1 MLVGVCR
8 FSGNH
13 CLLTWILV
21 GWKFVHAVSSK
32 CVCFMCVYVHAV
44 HVCVKVPFSASG
56 VSCIV

>member
-13 CLLTWILV
+13 YLLTWILM

-32 CVCFMCVYVHAV
+32 CVCFMCVHAV
-44 HVCVKVPFSASG
+44 HVCVKVPFPALG